1 MDVTLKKSRE
11 FWCAS
16 LFVITCIV
24 GIILF
29 SVSSGHGFDSP
40 IIREPTPLEKLNLKI
55 FVYDLPSRFNFDVL
69 KDIRTNKARFR
80 GYLDQ
85 FAEHVIHKQIL
96 KSPLITSNPDEADL
110 FYVPV
115 YGAAVVSQEAHNP
128 EKRG

>member
-1 MDVTLKKSRE
+1 M
-11 FWCAS
+11 
-16 LFVITCIV
+16 
-24 GIILF
+24 
-29 SVSSGHGFDSP
+29 
-40 IIREPTPLEKLNLKI
+40 
-55 FVYDLPSRFNFDVL
+55 
-69 KDIRTNKARFR
+69 NKARFS

-128 EKRG
+128 EKRDAARQRILDAQKGLPTATAMTAWTKRARTMATI